1 MYDARHTFRIT
12 DAKTAELAKYM
23 ENAYLATKV
32 GFCTQFWLTAGQI
45 GVDYEEL
52 RELFVLDPRV
62 GKAHT
67 FVYDEH
73 PFWSSH
79 CLDKDVPAIAEI
91 YRMPF
96 LQGVIDF
103 NDSMKKR
110 FSE

>member
-1 MYDARHTFRIT
+1 M
-12 DAKTAELAKYM
+12 
-23 ENAYLATKV
+23 
-32 GFCTQFWLTAGQI
+32 GFCTQFWYTAGQI